1 MIKDILDVARALFE
15 RRDVMIKNQKERCDL
30 LAKYFEGIA
39 DALEQITNGF
49 RQNQVPR
56 AKIAEMAT
64 YAELLPQSVGSHLE
78 LMAVDDL
85 KRRLKQSQDVDAL
98 TSGVRANRE
107 DAISQ
112 IEEASG
118 VFKALGASCR
128 VHY

>member
-1 MIKDILDVARALFE
+1 MIKDILDVARALLE

-39 DALEQITNGF
+39 DTLQQIAEGF
-49 RQNQVPR
+49 RQNLVPR

-64 YAELLPQSVGSHLE
+64 YAELLPQSVGSYVE

-85 KRRLKQSQDVDAL
+85 KRRLKQSQDIDAL
-98 TSGVRANRE
+98 TSEVEANRE
-107 DAISQ
+107 EAISQ

>member
-15 RRDVMIKNQKERCDL
+15 RKDVMIKNQKERCDL

-39 DALEQITNGF
+39 DTLQQIANGF

-64 YAELLPQSVGSHLE
+64 YAELLPQSVGKYVE

-85 KRRLKQSQDVDAL
+85 KRRLKQSQDVDTL
-98 TSGVRANRE
+98 TSE
-107 DAISQ
+107 
-112 IEEASG
+112 
-118 VFKALGASCR
+118 
-128 VHY
+128 